1 MASAFYSGG
10 LDGFL
15 AGEIDWDTGNIK
27 AILLRGGAF
36 TATHKFL
43 SELKAVT
50 GVEEVSRSP
59 SLATKAIGVAGG
71 LAAGVVDAADTAWAS
86 VPTGTA
92 CNAFVLVQTNLTG
105 GADNLDT
112 GVRLISYHDDYTG
125 LPVTPNGAN
134 INLAFPNDANRIFK
148 I

>member
-1 MASAFYSGG
+1 MASAFYAHG
-10 LDGFL
+10 LNGFL
-15 AGEIDWDTGNIK
+15 SGEIDWDTGNIK

-59 SLATKAIGVAGG
+59 SLGTKTVGAPDPGVA
-71 LAAGVVDAADTAWAS
+71 DAADTAWAS

-92 CNAFVLVQTNLTG
+92 CNAFVIVMTNLTG
-105 GADNLDT
+105 GADNADT
-112 GVRLISYHDDYTG
+112 AVRLISYHDDYTG

-134 INLAFPNDANRIFK
+134 INLAFPNDANRIFR